1 MSTDGS
7 NIARSLLRRNTS
19 LKHAKMR
26 RRRAVN
32 RLQRDVLVEGN
43 QRPVALDCEC
53 KQIEISDL
61 VMSVDTSEIHG
72 GIIA

>member
-1 MSTDGS
+1 
-7 NIARSLLRRNTS
+7 
-19 LKHAKMR
+19 MR

-53 KQIEISDL
+53 TQIEISDL
-61 VMSVDTSEIHG
+61 VMSVDTLEVYGCVITQ
-72 GIIA
+72 